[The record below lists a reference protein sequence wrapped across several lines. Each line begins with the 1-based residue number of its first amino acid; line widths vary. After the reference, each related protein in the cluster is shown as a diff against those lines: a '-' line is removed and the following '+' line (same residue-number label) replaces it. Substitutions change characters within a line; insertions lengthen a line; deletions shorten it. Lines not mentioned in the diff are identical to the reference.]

1 MTKRLLPMK
10 PLPGITH
17 RWPGPFGWPP
27 GRTGRLP
34 RILRDGSRPWAG
46 LVLGLFLMS
55 TYCAVGPKE
64 LDRPGDGNG
73 PWISLFNGQDL
84 EGWTVKIAGYELND
98 NPGNIFRVENGRM
111 KVSYDQFETFD
122 GRFGHIFYKYPFS
135 HYRMRMEYR
144 FVGDQT
150 PGAPGWA
157 IRNSGIMVHCQ
168 PPESMSRDQDFP
180 VSIEVQLLGG
190 NGTDERPTGNLCTP
204 GTHVVM
210 DGELL
215 TRHCT
220 NSRSRTYHGDQW
232 VMVEVEVH
240 GSGVIR
246 HIVNGEVVLEYEQ
259 PQIDESDADAR
270 ELINDGEVMV
280 SGGYISLQAESHGV
294 EFRNIE
300 LLVLDP

>member
-1 MTKRLLPMK
+1 MTRRPLPIK

-17 RWPGPFGWPP
+17 RWPS
-27 GRTGRLP
+27 RLP
-34 RILRDGSRPWAG
+34 RILRDWSRPWAG
-46 LVLGLFLMS
+46 LALGVCLMS
-55 TYCAVGPKE
+55 TYCAVGPME
-64 LDRPGDGNG
+64 LDRPNDGNG
-73 PWISLFNGQDL
+73 AWISLFNGQDL
-84 EGWTVKIAGYELND
+84 EGWTVKITGYELND
-98 NPGNIFRVENGRM
+98 NHGNLFRVEDGRM
-111 KVSYDQFETFD
+111 KVSFDQFETFD
-122 GRFGHIFYKYPFS
+122 GEFGHIFYKYPFS

-150 PGAPGWA
+150 PGGPGWA

-168 PPESMSRDQDFP
+168 SPGSMARDQDFP

-210 DGELL
+210 NGELL

-220 NSRSRTYHGDQW
+220 NSRSQTYHGDQW
-232 VMVEVEVH
+232 VTVEVEVH

-246 HIVNGEVVLEYEQ
+246 HVVNGEVVLEYEQ
-259 PQIDESDADAR
+259 SQLDEGDADAQR
-270 ELINDGEVMV
+270 LINGGDRLL

-300 LLVLDP
+300 LLVLDQ